1 MILTAWLVSLLIF
14 IMMEVVPGDVA
25 RMILGQFASDNALSA
40 LRQELGLDL
49 PVWHR
54 YPAWLAGVLQGD
66 FGNSLYFNVP
76 IVPLLLRR
84 LENSLILAGFAG
96 AVAIPISIAVG
107 VIAGL
112 RRGKVTDHA
121 LSITALAM
129 VSMPEFL
136 TGMGLIIVFSGWL
149 DWLPPTSM
157 ILGDASPLDSF
168 KTLILPVTTLTLG
181 MIAYISRMARASVV
195 EVMQTEYIRMAVLK
209 GMRWHTVVF
218 KHALRNALLPT
229 ITVIAVYL
237 GWLVGGLI
245 VVETVF
251 GYPGIGSLLLV
262 AIKGRDV
269 PLLEAIVLII
279 VLAYLLSSMFA
290 DILYVM
296 LNPRIR
302 YK

>member
-14 IMMEVVPGDVA
+14 VMMEVVPGDVA
-25 RMILGQFASDNALSA
+25 RMILGQFASENALAA

-49 PVWHR
+49 PAWRR

-76 IVPLLLRR
+76 IGPLLLRR

-96 AVAIPISIAVG
+96 VIAIPISIAIG

-136 TGMGLIIVFSGWL
+136 TGIGLIIIFSAWL
-149 DWLPPTSM
+149 EWLPPTSM
-157 ILGDASPLDSF
+157 ILGDASPLDAF

-181 MIAYISRMARASVV
+181 MMAYIARMTRASVV

-251 GYPGIGSLLLV
+251 GYPGLGSLLLV

-279 VLAYLLSSMFA
+279 VLAYLLSSMLA

>member
-1 MILTAWLVSLLIF
+1 
-14 IMMEVVPGDVA
+14 
-25 RMILGQFASDNALSA
+25 
-40 LRQELGLDL
+40 
-49 PVWHR
+49 
-54 YPAWLAGVLQGD
+54 
-66 FGNSLYFNVP
+66 
-76 IVPLLLRR
+76 
-84 LENSLILAGFAG
+84 
-96 AVAIPISIAVG
+96 
-107 VIAGL
+107 
-112 RRGKVTDHA
+112 
-121 LSITALAM
+121 
-129 VSMPEFL
+129 
-136 TGMGLIIVFSGWL
+136 
-149 DWLPPTSM
+149 
-157 ILGDASPLDSF
+157 
-168 KTLILPVTTLTLG
+168 
-181 MIAYISRMARASVV
+181 
-195 EVMQTEYIRMAVLK
+195 MAVLK

-251 GYPGIGSLLLV
+251 GYPGLGSLLLI

-279 VLAYLLSSMFA
+279 VLAYLLSSMLA